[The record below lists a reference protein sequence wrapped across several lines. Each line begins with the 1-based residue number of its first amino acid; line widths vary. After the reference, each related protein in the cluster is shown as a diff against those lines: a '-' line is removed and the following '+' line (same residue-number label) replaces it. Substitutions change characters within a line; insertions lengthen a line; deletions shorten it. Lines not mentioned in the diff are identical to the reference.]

1 MLEILLI
8 YFLGKQFYELAGKY
22 DRNQW
27 KYAVAGGLSYYLG
40 AFLGSIFILTIAE
53 WNSPGAGDRI
63 SNLVLTLISFPF
75 GLVTAKGI
83 YIWAEKHLIDRQ
95 AKIGLKEHSDI
106 LDEGFL
112 A

>member
-8 YFLGKQFYELAGKY
+8 YFLGKQFYELAGRF

-27 KYAVAGGLSYYLG
+27 KYAVLGGLSYYLG
-40 AFLGSIFILTIAE
+40 AFLGGFFILAIAE

-63 SNLVLTLISFPF
+63 TTLLLTLVSFPF

-83 YIWAEKHLIDRQ
+83 YLWAEKRLINRQ
-95 AKIGLKEHSDI
+95 ARIGLMEHSDI